1 MPEPKRLLL
10 GIDIGGTKTVA
21 ALGRAN
27 GEIVAESRREDW
39 AGGSWQAD
47 LEALEAQAG
56 QLLREAGVSTH
67 EVDALGLC
75 APGPLDPVRGVVLE
89 APNLPGWHEVP
100 VVEQLSAG
108 LGLPG
113 GLENDANAAAL
124 AEWRFG
130 AGQGSAH
137 MVYLTMSTGVGAGL
151 ILDSRLYRGAHFS
164 AGEIGHVAVVPGG
177 RLCSCGLRGCLEAYT
192 SGAGL
197 AARIREDVLAGQATG
212 ILARAGGDP
221 ARVSARL
228 WAEALRAGDP
238 YALALRDE
246 FLDHLATG
254 LAGVVIGLDPER
266 IVLGTIVERNAD
278 LLLDDLRA
286 RVSGR
291 LWPVHADV
299 RIEAGALGPKRPAYA
314 ALCVAELVADDVAAG

>member
-1 MPEPKRLLL
+1 MPESKRLRL
-10 GIDIGGTKTVA
+10 GMDIGGTKTVA

-39 AGGSWQAD
+39 VSGSWPAD
-47 LEALEAQAG
+47 LETLEAQAG
-56 QLLREAGVSTH
+56 HLLREAGVSTA
-67 EVDALGLC
+67 EVEALGLC

-89 APNLPGWHEVP
+89 APNLPGWQEVP
-100 VVEQLSAG
+100 LVARVSAA
-108 LGLPG
+108 LGLPT

-124 AEWRFG
+124 AEWRLG
-130 AGQGSAH
+130 AGQGSRS

-164 AGEIGHVAVVPGG
+164 AGEIGHVAIVPDG
-177 RLCSCGLRGCLEAYT
+177 RPCSCGLRGCLEAYT

-197 AARIREDVLAGQATG
+197 AARIREDIEAGQAG
-212 ILARAGGDP
+212 EILARAGGDP

-238 YALALRDE
+238 YSIALRDD
-246 FLDHLATG
+246 FLDHLAMG
-254 LAGVVIGLDPER
+254 LAGVVIGLDPEC
-266 IVLGTIVERNAD
+266 IVLGTIVEQNAD

-286 RVSGR
+286 RVSTR

-299 RIEAGALGPKRPAYA
+299 RIEAGTLGAKRPAYA
-314 ALCVAELVADDVAAG
+314 ALCVAELVAEDRAAG

>member
-10 GIDIGGTKTVA
+10 GLDIGGTKTVA

-39 AGGSWQAD
+39 TSGSWQAD
-47 LEALEAQAG
+47 LGALEAQAG
-56 QLLREAGVSTH
+56 HLLRETGVSSS

-89 APNLPGWHEVP
+89 APNLPGWHDVP
-100 VVEQLSAG
+100 LVAELSST
-108 LGLPG
+108 LGLRG

-164 AGEIGHVAVVPGG
+164 AGEIGHVAIVPGG
-177 RLCSCGLRGCLEAYT
+177 RPCSCGLRGCLEAYV

-197 AARIREDVLAGQATG
+197 AERIREDIEAGQAPE

-228 WAEALRAGDP
+228 WVESLRAGDP
-238 YALALRDE
+238 YALALREE

-254 LAGVVIGLDPER
+254 LVGVVIGLDPER

-278 LLLDDLRA
+278 LFLDDLRA
-286 RVSGR
+286 RVSER

-299 RIEAGALGPKRPAYA
+299 RIEAGALGAKLPAYA
-314 ALCVAELVADDVAAG
+314 ALCVAEVVAGAGVP

>member
-10 GIDIGGTKTVA
+10 GLDIGGTKTVA

-39 AGGSWQAD
+39 TSGSWQAD
-47 LEALEAQAG
+47 LGALEAQAG
-56 QLLREAGVSTH
+56 HLLRETGVSSS

-89 APNLPGWHEVP
+89 APNLPGWHDVP
-100 VVEQLSAG
+100 LVAELSSA
-108 LGLPG
+108 LGLRG

-164 AGEIGHVAVVPGG
+164 AGEIGHVAIVPGG
-177 RLCSCGLRGCLEAYT
+177 RPCSCGLRGCLEAYV

-197 AARIREDVLAGQATG
+197 AERIREDIDAGQAPE

-221 ARVSARL
+221 TRVSARL
-228 WAEALRAGDP
+228 WVESLRAGDP
-238 YALALRDE
+238 YALALRAE

-278 LLLDDLRA
+278 LFLDDLRA
-286 RVSGR
+286 RVSER

-299 RIEAGALGPKRPAYA
+299 RIEAGALGAKLPAYA
-314 ALCVAELVADDVAAG
+314 ALCVAEVVAAADVP

>member
-10 GIDIGGTKTVA
+10 GLDIGGTKTVA

-39 AGGSWQAD
+39 TSGSWQAD
-47 LEALEAQAG
+47 LGALEAQAG
-56 QLLREAGVSTH
+56 HLLRETGVSSS

-89 APNLPGWHEVP
+89 APNLPGWHDVP
-100 VVEQLSAG
+100 LVAELSSA
-108 LGLPG
+108 LGLRG

-164 AGEIGHVAVVPGG
+164 AGEIGHVAIVPGG
-177 RLCSCGLRGCLEAYT
+177 RPCSCGLRGCLEAYV

-197 AARIREDVLAGQATG
+197 AERIREDIEEGQAPE

-221 ARVSARL
+221 ARVSTRL
-228 WAEALRAGDP
+228 WVESLRAGDP
-238 YALALRDE
+238 YALALRAE

-278 LLLDDLRA
+278 LFLDDLRA
-286 RVSGR
+286 RVSER

-299 RIEAGALGPKRPAYA
+299 RIEAGALGAKLPAYA
-314 ALCVAELVADDVAAG
+314 ALCVAEVVAAADVP

>member
-10 GIDIGGTKTVA
+10 GLDIGGTKTVA

-39 AGGSWQAD
+39 TSGSWQAD
-47 LEALEAQAG
+47 LGALEAQAG
-56 QLLREAGVSTH
+56 HLLRETGVSSS

-89 APNLPGWHEVP
+89 APNLPGWHDVP
-100 VVEQLSAG
+100 LVAELSSA
-108 LGLPG
+108 LGLRG

-164 AGEIGHVAVVPGG
+164 AGEIGHVAIVPGG
-177 RLCSCGLRGCLEAYT
+177 RPCSCGLRGCLEAYV

-197 AARIREDVLAGQATG
+197 AERIREDIDAGQAPE

-228 WAEALRAGDP
+228 WVEFLRAGDP
-238 YALALRDE
+238 YALALRAE

-278 LLLDDLRA
+278 LFLDALRA
-286 RVSGR
+286 RVSER

-299 RIEAGALGPKRPAYA
+299 RIEAGALGAKLPAYA
-314 ALCVAELVADDVAAG
+314 ALCVAEVVAAADVP